1 MPYKKQD
8 IEYMQRAIALA
19 KKGAGFV
26 NPNPMVGC
34 VVVKDNEII
43 TEGYHEY
50 YGGLHAERN
59 ALTNTA
65 ADCKDATLYVTL
77 EPCCHHGKTPP
88 CTDIIIEKGIKKVV
102 VGLLDPNPLVSGKGI
117 SILQDAGI
125 EVVTGVEEDK
135 IKELNKVFL
144 KYIKTKRPY
153 VILKTAMTLD
163 GKIASHTGDSKWI
176 TNEKSR
182 QLVHKLRSEMMG
194 IVAGIGTVKADNP
207 MLNCRIEGQ
216 QSTDNSQQSLT
227 TKVHQPIRIIVDTK
241 ASISLDSN
249 IVKTANEY
257 RTILAIG
264 RDVTPVASEKNEC
277 RDVTPVASEQT
288 TDNRQQ
294 TTDEKLKSFNVEI
307 LQCEVKDG
315 HVDINDLMIKLG
327 QKGIDSLLLEGGSCL
342 NAAFLE
348 AGCVDE
354 VYAFIAPK
362 IIGGEHSKSPIGGKG
377 IELMRDAITFGKI
390 EIEQIENDILIKGKI
405 TSTDNGQQ
413 STELSDSVSQ

>member
-1 MPYKKQD
+1 
-8 IEYMQRAIALA
+8 MQRAIALA

-50 YGGLHAERN
+50 YGGFHAERN
-59 ALTNTA
+59 ALTNTT

-77 EPCCHHGKTPP
+77 EPCCHYGKTPP
-88 CTDIIIEKGIKKVV
+88 CTEIIIEKGIKKVV
-102 VGLLDPNPLVSGKGI
+102 VGLLDPNPLVAGKGI
-117 SILQDAGI
+117 KILEDEGI
-125 EVVTGVEEDK
+125 EVITGVEVEK
-135 IKELNKVFL
+135 IKDLNKVFL

-153 VILKTAMTLD
+153 VLLKTAMTLD
-163 GKIASHTGDSKWI
+163 GKIASYTGDSKWI

-182 QLVHKLRSEMMG
+182 KLVHKLRSEMMG

-207 MLNCRIEGQ
+207 MLNCRIEVQ
-216 QSTDNSQQSLT
+216 QPTANSRQPNI
-227 TKVHQPIRIIVDTK
+227 HQPIRIIVDTK
-241 ASISLDSN
+241 ASISLESN

-257 RTILAIG
+257 RTILAVG
-264 RDVTPVASEKNEC
+264 
-277 RDVTPVASEQT
+277 
-288 TDNRQQ
+288 QQ
-294 TTDEKLKSFNVEI
+294 SIVNAQQSKVEMLKSLNVEI
-307 LQCEVKDG
+307 LYCEEKDG

-327 QKGIDSLLLEGGSCL
+327 QKGIDSILLEGGTTL

-362 IIGGEHSKSPIGGKG
+362 IIGGKHSKSPVGGQG
-377 IELMRDAITFGKI
+377 IELMKDAIMLKDIKI
-390 EIEQIENDILIKGKI
+390 ETFDNDILIKGKI
-405 TSTDNGQQ
+405 KSTDNGQQ
-413 STELSDSVSQ
+413 STELGDLVSQ

>member
-1 MPYKKQD
+1 MPYRQQD

-59 ALTNTA
+59 ALTHTT
-65 ADCKDATLYVTL
+65 ADCKGATLYVTL

-125 EVVTGVEEDK
+125 EVVTGVEVDK

-163 GKIASHTGDSKWI
+163 GKIASYTGDSKWI
-176 TNEKSR
+176 TNDKSR

-207 MLNCRIEGQ
+207 MLNCRLNCQQTTGNGQ
-216 QSTDNSQQSLT
+216 QSI
-227 TKVHQPIRIIVDTK
+227 HQPIRIIVDTK
-241 ASISLDSN
+241 ASIPLDSN

-277 RDVTPVASEQT
+277 RDVTPVASEKT
-288 TDNRQQ
+288 TDNRHRSKI
-294 TTDEKLKSFNVEI
+294 DELKSFNVEI
-307 LQCEVKDG
+307 LQCEEKDG

-327 QKGIDSLLLEGGSCL
+327 EKGIDSLLLEGGSCL
-342 NAAFLE
+342 NAAFLD

-377 IELMRDAITFGKI
+377 IELMKDAITFDKV
-390 EIEQIENDILIKGKI
+390 EIEQIENDILIKCKI
-405 TSTDNGQQ
+405 MSTDNGQQ
-413 STELSDSVSQ
+413 STELGDSVSQ

>member
-43 TEGYHEY
+43 AEGYHEY

-125 EVVTGVEEDK
+125 EVVTGVEVDK

-277 RDVTPVASEQT
+277 RDVTLVASEQT
-288 TDNRQQ
+288 TDKGQQ
-294 TTDEKLKSFNVEI
+294 SKTDILKSLNVEI
-307 LQCEVKDG
+307 LQCEEKDG

-348 AGCVDE
+348 ADCVDE

-377 IELMRDAITFGKI
+377 IELMRDAITFDKV

-405 TSTDNGQQ
+405 KSTDNGQQ
-413 STELSDSVSQ
+413 SIELSDSVSQ

>member
-1 MPYKKQD
+1 
-8 IEYMQRAIALA
+8 MQRAIALA

-43 TEGYHEY
+43 AEGYHEY

-59 ALTNTA
+59 ALTHTT
-65 ADCKDATLYVTL
+65 ADCKGATLYVTL

-117 SILQDAGI
+117 SILQNAGI
-125 EVVTGVEEDK
+125 EVVTGVEVDK

-163 GKIASHTGDSKWI
+163 GKIASYTGDSKWI
-176 TNEKSR
+176 TNDKSR

-207 MLNCRIEGQ
+207 MLNCRLEGQ
-216 QSTDNSQQSLT
+216 QTTDNRQQS
-227 TKVHQPIRIIVDTK
+227 VRQPIRIIVDTK

-257 RTILAIG
+257 RTILAVG
-264 RDVTPVASEKNEC
+264 Q
-277 RDVTPVASEQT
+277 QT
-288 TDNRQQ
+288 TDNSQQ
-294 TTDEKLKSFNVEI
+294 SKINELESFNVEI
-307 LQCEVKDG
+307 LQCEEKDG
-315 HVDINDLMIKLG
+315 RVDINDLMIKLG
-327 QKGIDSLLLEGGSCL
+327 EKGIDSLLLEGGSCL

-377 IELMRDAITFGKI
+377 IELMKDAITFDKV
-390 EIEQIENDILIKGKI
+390 EIEQIENDILIKCR
-405 TSTDNGQQ
+405 
-413 STELSDSVSQ
+413 V

>member
-1 MPYKKQD
+1 
-8 IEYMQRAIALA
+8 MQRAIALA

-59 ALTNTA
+59 ALTNTT

>member
-1 MPYKKQD
+1 MH
-8 IEYMQRAIALA
+8 RAIALA

-50 YGGLHAERN
+50 YGGFHAERN
-59 ALTNTA
+59 ALTNCNS
-65 ADCKDATLYVTL
+65 DCNGATLYVTL
-77 EPCCHHGKTPP
+77 EPCCHYGKTLP
-88 CTDIIIEKGIKKVV
+88 CTEIIIEKGIKKVV
-102 VGLLDPNPLVSGKGI
+102 VGLLDPNPLVAGKGI
-117 SILQDAGI
+117 KILEDAGI
-125 EVVTGVEEDK
+125 EVVTGVEVDK

-153 VILKTAMTLD
+153 VLLKTAMTLD
-163 GKIASHTGDSKWI
+163 GKIASYTGDSKWI

-194 IVAGIGTVKADNP
+194 IVAGIGTVKADDP

-264 RDVTPVASEKNEC
+264 RDVTPVASKKQEC
-277 RDVTPVASEQT
+277 RDVTLVASDKVEM
-288 TDNRQQ
+288 
-294 TTDEKLKSFNVEI
+294 LKSLNVEI
-307 LQCEVKDG
+307 LYCDEKDG

-327 QKGIDSLLLEGGSCL
+327 QKGIDSLLLEGGATL
-342 NAAFLE
+342 NAAFLQ

-362 IIGGEHSKSPIGGKG
+362 IIGGEHSKSPVGGQG
-377 IELMRDAITFGKI
+377 IELMKDAIMLKDIKI
-390 EIEQIENDILIKGKI
+390 ETFDNDILIKGKI
-405 TSTDNGQQ
+405 KSTDNGQ
-413 STELSDSVSQ
+413 

>member
-1 MPYKKQD
+1 MPYRQQD
-8 IEYMQRAIALA
+8 IEYMQRAISLA

-59 ALTNTA
+59 ALTHTT
-65 ADCKDATLYVTL
+65 ADCKGATLYVTL

-125 EVVTGVEEDK
+125 EVVTGVEVDK

-163 GKIASHTGDSKWI
+163 GKIASYTGDSKWI
-176 TNEKSR
+176 TNDKSR

-207 MLNCRIEGQ
+207 MLNCRLNCQQTTDNGQ
-216 QSTDNSQQSLT
+216 QSI
-227 TKVHQPIRIIVDTK
+227 HQPIRIIVDTK

-264 RDVTPVASEKNEC
+264 RDVTPVASEK
-277 RDVTPVASEQT
+277 T

-294 TTDEKLKSFNVEI
+294 TTVEKLKSFNVEI
-307 LQCEVKDG
+307 LYCEEKDG
-315 HVDINDLMIKLG
+315 HVDINDLMTKLG
-327 QKGIDSLLLEGGSCL
+327 EKGIDSLLLEGGSTL

-377 IELMRDAITFGKI
+377 IELMKDAITFDKV
-390 EIEQIENDILIKGKI
+390 EIEQIENDILIKCR
-405 TSTDNGQQ
+405 
-413 STELSDSVSQ
+413 V

>member
-1 MPYKKQD
+1 
-8 IEYMQRAIALA
+8 MQRAITLA

-102 VGLLDPNPLVSGKGI
+102 VGLLDPNPLVAGKGI
-117 SILQDAGI
+117 SILQNAGI

-207 MLNCRIEGQ
+207 MLNCRLEGQ
-216 QSTDNSQQSLT
+216 QTTDNRQQS
-227 TKVHQPIRIIVDTK
+227 VRQPIRIIVDTK

-257 RTILAIG
+257 RTILAIS
-264 RDVTPVASEKNEC
+264 RDVTLVASEK
-277 RDVTPVASEQT
+277 T

-294 TTDEKLKSFNVEI
+294 TTVDILKSLNVEI
-307 LQCEVKDG
+307 LQCEEKDG

-327 QKGIDSLLLEGGSCL
+327 QMGIDSLLLEGGSCL

-377 IELMRDAITFGKI
+377 IELMKDAITFDKV
-390 EIEQIENDILIKGKI
+390 EIEQIENDILIKGRI
-405 TSTDNGQQ
+405 TSTDKF
-413 STELSDSVSQ
+413 

>member
-1 MPYKKQD
+1 MSYKKQD
-8 IEYMQRAIALA
+8 IEYMQRAIELA
-19 KKGAGFV
+19 RRGAGFV

-34 VVVKDNEII
+34 VVVKDDVII

-59 ALTNTA
+59 ALTHTT

-102 VGLLDPNPLVSGKGI
+102 VGLLDPNPIVSGKGI
-117 SILQDAGI
+117 SILQDAGV
-125 EVVTGVEEDK
+125 EVVTGVEVDK

-153 VILKTAMTLD
+153 VLLKTAMTLD
-163 GKIASHTGDSKWI
+163 GKIASYTGDSKWI

-194 IVAGIGTVKADNP
+194 IVAGIGTVKADDP
-207 MLNCRIEGQ
+207 MLNCRLEVQ
-216 QSTDNSQQSLT
+216 QPTVNSQQSS
-227 TKVHQPIRIIVDTK
+227 VHQPTRIIVDTK

-257 RTILAIG
+257 KTILAVSNQLSAISCQP
-264 RDVTPVASEKNEC
+264 TANS
-277 RDVTPVASEQT
+277 
-288 TDNRQQ
+288 QQ
-294 TTDEKLKSFNVEI
+294 SKIDELKSLNVEI
-307 LQCEVKDG
+307 LYCEEKDG

-327 QKGIDSLLLEGGSCL
+327 QKGIDSLLLEGGATL
-342 NAAFLE
+342 NAAFLQ

-362 IIGGEHSKSPIGGKG
+362 IIGGEHSKSPVGGQG
-377 IELMRDAITFGKI
+377 IELMKDAIMLKDIKI
-390 EIEQIENDILIKGKI
+390 ETFDNDILIKCRVE
-405 TSTDNGQQ
+405 S
-413 STELSDSVSQ
+413 

>member
-1 MPYKKQD
+1 MILGIFFMPYKKQD

-59 ALTNTA
+59 ALTNTP

-144 KYIKTKRPY
+144 KYINTKRPY
-153 VILKTAMTLD
+153 VLLKTAMTLD
-163 GKIASHTGDSKWI
+163 GKIASYTGDSKWI

-182 QLVHKLRSEMMG
+182 KLVHKLRSEMMG

-207 MLNCRIEGQ
+207 MLNSRLEVQ
-216 QSTDNSQQSLT
+216 QPTANSQQPN
-227 TKVHQPIRIIVDTK
+227 VHQPIRIIVDTK
-241 ASISLDSN
+241 ASISLESN

-257 RTILAIG
+257 RTILAVG
-264 RDVTPVASEKNEC
+264 
-277 RDVTPVASEQT
+277 
-288 TDNRQQ
+288 QQ
-294 TTDEKLKSFNVEI
+294 SIVNAQQSKVEMLKSLNVEI
-307 LQCEVKDG
+307 LYCEEKDG

-327 QKGIDSLLLEGGSCL
+327 QKGIDSILLEGGTTL

-362 IIGGEHSKSPIGGKG
+362 IIGGEHSKSPVGGQG
-377 IELMRDAITFGKI
+377 IELMKDAIMLKDIKI
-390 EIEQIENDILIKGKI
+390 ETFDNDILIKGKI
-405 TSTDNGQQ
+405 KSTDNCQQ
-413 STELSDSVSQ
+413 STELGDLVSQ

>member
-1 MPYKKQD
+1 MILGIFFMSYKKQD
-8 IEYMQRAIALA
+8 IEYMQRAIELA
-19 KKGAGFV
+19 RLGAGFV

-34 VVVKDNEII
+34 VVVKDDTII

-59 ALTNTA
+59 ALTNTI

-117 SILQDAGI
+117 SILENAGI
-125 EVVTGVEEDK
+125 EVITGVEEEK

-153 VILKTAMTLD
+153 VLLKTAMTLD
-163 GKIASHTGDSKWI
+163 GKIASYTGDSKWI
-176 TNEKSR
+176 TNESSR
-182 QLVHKLRSEMMG
+182 KLVHKLRSEMMG

-207 MLNCRIEGQ
+207 MLNCRMEVQRLTANNQ
-216 QSTDNSQQSLT
+216 QPNIY
-227 TKVHQPIRIIVDTK
+227 QPIRIIVDTK
-241 ASISLDSN
+241 ASISLESQ
-249 IVKTANEY
+249 IVTTANEY
-257 RTILAIG
+257 RTIIAH
-264 RDVTPVASEKNEC
+264 TNSASQENIEKLNSMKVETLLC
-277 RDVTPVASEQT
+277 
-288 TDNRQQ
+288 
-294 TTDEKLKSFNVEI
+294 DEKDS
-307 LQCEVKDG
+307 

-327 QKGIDSLLLEGGSCL
+327 EKGIDSLLLEGGSCL
-342 NAAFLE
+342 NAAFLQ

-362 IIGGEHSKSPIGGKG
+362 IIGGEHCKSPIGGNG
-377 IELMRDAITFGKI
+377 IELMKDAITFDKV
-390 EIEQIENDILIKGKI
+390 EIEQIENDILIKCKMM
-405 TSTDNGQQ
+405 SKDNG
-413 STELSDSVSQ
+413 

>member
-43 TEGYHEY
+43 AEGYHEY

-59 ALTNTA
+59 ALANTA

-102 VGLLDPNPLVSGKGI
+102 VGLLDPNPLVAGKGI
-117 SILQDAGI
+117 SILQNAGI

-207 MLNCRIEGQ
+207 MLNCRLEGQ
-216 QSTDNSQQSLT
+216 QTTDNRQQS
-227 TKVHQPIRIIVDTK
+227 VRQPIRIIVDTK

-264 RDVTPVASEKNEC
+264 RDVTPVASEK
-277 RDVTPVASEQT
+277 T

-294 TTDEKLKSFNVEI
+294 TTADILKSFNVEI
-307 LQCEVKDG
+307 LQCEEKDG

-327 QKGIDSLLLEGGSCL
+327 QMGIDSLLLEGGSCL

-377 IELMRDAITFGKI
+377 IELMKDAITFDKV
-390 EIEQIENDILIKGKI
+390 EIEQIENDILIKGRI

>member
-1 MPYKKQD
+1 MPYKQQD

-59 ALTNTA
+59 ALTNST

-77 EPCCHHGKTPP
+77 EPCCHYGKTPP
-88 CTDIIIEKGIKKVV
+88 CTEIIIEKGIKKVV
-102 VGLLDPNPLVSGKGI
+102 VGLLDPNPLVAGKGI
-117 SILQDAGI
+117 KILEDAGI
-125 EVVTGVEEDK
+125 EVVTGVEVEE
-135 IKELNKVFL
+135 IKDLNKVFL

-153 VILKTAMTLD
+153 VLLKTAMTLD
-163 GKIASHTGDSKWI
+163 GKIASYTGDSKWI

-207 MLNCRIEGQ
+207 MLNCRLEVQ
-216 QSTDNSQQSLT
+216 QPTANSQQPNI
-227 TKVHQPIRIIVDTK
+227 HQPIRIIIDTK
-241 ASISLDSN
+241 ASISLESN

-257 RTILAIG
+257 KTILAIG
-264 RDVTPVASEKNEC
+264 QQSTVDS
-277 RDVTPVASEQT
+277 
-288 TDNRQQ
+288 QQ
-294 TTDEKLKSFNVEI
+294 TKIDELKSLNVDI
-307 LQCEVKDG
+307 LYCEEKDG

-327 QKGIDSLLLEGGSCL
+327 QKGIDSILLEGGATL

-362 IIGGEHSKSPIGGKG
+362 IIGGEHSKSPVGGQG
-377 IELMRDAITFGKI
+377 IELMKDAIMLKDIKI
-390 EIEQIENDILIKGKI
+390 ETFDNDILIKGKI
-405 TSTDNGQQ
+405 KSTDNGQQ
-413 STELSDSVSQ
+413 SQLSDSVSQ

>member
-1 MPYKKQD
+1 MPYRQQD

-43 TEGYHEY
+43 AEGYHEY

-59 ALTNTA
+59 ALTHTT
-65 ADCKDATLYVTL
+65 ADCKGATLYVTL

-117 SILQDAGI
+117 SILQNAGI
-125 EVVTGVEEDK
+125 EVVTGVEVDK

-163 GKIASHTGDSKWI
+163 GKIASYTGDSKWI
-176 TNEKSR
+176 TNDKSR

-207 MLNCRIEGQ
+207 MLNCRLEGQ
-216 QSTDNSQQSLT
+216 QTTDNRQQS
-227 TKVHQPIRIIVDTK
+227 VRQPIRIIVDTK

-257 RTILAIG
+257 RTILAIS
-264 RDVTPVASEKNEC
+264 RDVTPVASK
-277 RDVTPVASEQT
+277 QT
-288 TDNRQQ
+288 TDNSQQ
-294 TTDEKLKSFNVEI
+294 SKINELESFNVEI
-307 LQCEVKDG
+307 LQCEEKDG
-315 HVDINDLMIKLG
+315 RVDINDLMVKLG
-327 QKGIDSLLLEGGSCL
+327 EKGIDSLLLEGGSCL

-377 IELMRDAITFGKI
+377 IELMKDAITFDKV
-390 EIEQIENDILIKGKI
+390 EIEQIENDILIKCR
-405 TSTDNGQQ
+405 
-413 STELSDSVSQ
+413 V

>member
-1 MPYKKQD
+1 MPYRQQD

-43 TEGYHEY
+43 AEGYHEY

-59 ALTNTA
+59 ALTHTT
-65 ADCKDATLYVTL
+65 ADCKGATLYVTL

-117 SILQDAGI
+117 SILQNAGI
-125 EVVTGVEEDK
+125 EVVTGVEVDK

-163 GKIASHTGDSKWI
+163 GKIASYTGDSKWI
-176 TNEKSR
+176 TNDKSR

-207 MLNCRIEGQ
+207 MLNCRLEGQ
-216 QSTDNSQQSLT
+216 QTTDNRQQS
-227 TKVHQPIRIIVDTK
+227 VRQPIRIIVDTK

-257 RTILAIG
+257 RTILAVGQQSI
-264 RDVTPVASEKNEC
+264 VNSQQSTVNSQQSKINEL
-277 RDVTPVASEQT
+277 E
-288 TDNRQQ
+288 
-294 TTDEKLKSFNVEI
+294 SFNVEI
-307 LQCEVKDG
+307 LQCEEKDG
-315 HVDINDLMIKLG
+315 RVDINDLMIKLG
-327 QKGIDSLLLEGGSCL
+327 EKGIDSLLLEGGSCL

-377 IELMRDAITFGKI
+377 IELMKDAITFDKV
-390 EIEQIENDILIKGKI
+390 EIEQIENDILIKCR
-405 TSTDNGQQ
+405 
-413 STELSDSVSQ
+413 V

>member
-1 MPYKKQD
+1 MPYKQQD

-59 ALTNTA
+59 ALTNTT

-77 EPCCHHGKTPP
+77 EPCCHYGKTPP
-88 CTDIIIEKGIKKVV
+88 CTEIIIEKGIKKVV
-102 VGLLDPNPLVSGKGI
+102 VGLLDPNPLVAGKGI
-117 SILQDAGI
+117 KILKDAGI
-125 EVVTGVEEDK
+125 EVITGVEVEK
-135 IKELNKVFL
+135 IKDLNKVFL

-153 VILKTAMTLD
+153 VLLKTAMTLD
-163 GKIASHTGDSKWI
+163 GKIASYTGDSKWI

-182 QLVHKLRSEMMG
+182 KLVHKLRSEMMG

-207 MLNCRIEGQ
+207 MLNCRLEVQ
-216 QSTDNSQQSLT
+216 QPTANSQQPNI
-227 TKVHQPIRIIVDTK
+227 HQPIRIIIDTK
-241 ASISLDSN
+241 ASISLESN

-257 RTILAIG
+257 KTILAIG
-264 RDVTPVASEKNEC
+264 QQSTVDS
-277 RDVTPVASEQT
+277 
-288 TDNRQQ
+288 QQ
-294 TTDEKLKSFNVEI
+294 TKIDELKSLNVDI
-307 LQCEVKDG
+307 LYCEEKDG

-327 QKGIDSLLLEGGSCL
+327 QKGIDSILLEGGATL

-362 IIGGEHSKSPIGGKG
+362 IIGGEHSKSPVGGQG
-377 IELMRDAITFGKI
+377 IELMKDAIMLKDIKI
-390 EIEQIENDILIKGKI
+390 ETFDNDILIKGKI
-405 TSTDNGQQ
+405 KSTDNGQQ
-413 STELSDSVSQ
+413 S

>member
-1 MPYKKQD
+1 MPYKQQD

-59 ALTNTA
+59 ALTHTT
-65 ADCKDATLYVTL
+65 ADCNGATLYVTL
-77 EPCCHHGKTPP
+77 EPCCHYGKTPP
-88 CTDIIIEKGIKKVV
+88 CTEIIIEKGIKKVV
-102 VGLLDPNPLVSGKGI
+102 VGLLDPNPLVAGKGI
-117 SILQDAGI
+117 KILEDAGI
-125 EVVTGVEEDK
+125 EVVTGVEVDK

-153 VILKTAMTLD
+153 VLLKTAMTLD
-163 GKIASHTGDSKWI
+163 GKIASYTGDSKWI

-207 MLNCRIEGQ
+207 MLNCRLEKQ
-216 QSTDNSQQSLT
+216 QPTANSQQPDI
-227 TKVHQPIRIIVDTK
+227 HQPIRIIVDTK

-264 RDVTPVASEKNEC
+264 RDVTPVASKKQEC
-277 RDVTPVASEQT
+277 RDVTLVASDKVEM
-288 TDNRQQ
+288 
-294 TTDEKLKSFNVEI
+294 LKSLNVEI
-307 LQCEVKDG
+307 LYCEEKDG

-327 QKGIDSLLLEGGSCL
+327 QKGIDSLLLEGGATL
-342 NAAFLE
+342 NAAFLQ

-362 IIGGEHSKSPIGGKG
+362 IIGGEHSKSPVGGQG
-377 IELMRDAITFGKI
+377 IELMKDAIMLKDIKI
-390 EIEQIENDILIKGKI
+390 ETFDNDILIKCRVE
-405 TSTDNGQQ
+405 S
-413 STELSDSVSQ
+413 